1 MIYFSTI
8 ALFFLILIVNTI
20 IKKKKLLPNYTGEM
34 HQKFVGKQIIP
45 LSGGIF
51 IVSVF
56 IIMFYK
62 DYTFFCVTLSL
73 IFLLG
78 FFSDIN
84 FFASPKYRL
93 LFQSLIIFIFVY
105 FSNLQI
111 PQTRVLFLDL
121 ALENIWISYFFT
133 TFCILVTING
143 TNFVDGLNGLVLGYY
158 LIISVIIFNL
168 GLSIQPDIFHSQII
182 FLIIFLTFLFLF
194 NLFNQF
200 FIGDS
205 GAYSLGFIFSF
216 LLISIYQFNTNISPF
231 FIILLLWYPCFE
243 NLFSIIRKF
252 RFNKSP
258 VSPDEKHLHQLLFF
272 FISKKLKLKN
282 IHLNNLSS
290 CLINCYNLII
300 FSLGSINIY
309 HTQYQI
315 MLILFNLIFYMIVY
329 SKLFKFKYL
338 KNK

>member
-1 MIYFSTI
+1 MIYFLTI
-8 ALFFLILIVNTI
+8 AIFFLILIVNTI
-20 IKKKKLLPNYTGEM
+20 IKKKKLLPNYTGDI
-34 HQKFVGKQIIP
+34 HQRFVEKQMIP

-51 IVSVF
+51 IASVF
-56 IIMFYK
+56 LIMFYK
-62 DYTFFCVTLSL
+62 DYTFFCITLSL

-78 FFSDIN
+78 FFSDIK
-84 FFASPKYRL
+84 FLTSPKYRL
-93 LFQSLIIFIFVY
+93 FFQFLVIFIFVH

-111 PQTRVLFLDL
+111 YQTRIYFLDL
-121 ALENIWISYFFT
+121 MTENIWISYFFT
-133 TFCILVTING
+133 TFCILIAING
-143 TNFVDGLNGLVLGYY
+143 TNFIDGLNGLVLGYY
-158 LIISVIIFNL
+158 LIISVIIFKL
-168 GLSIQPDIFHSQII
+168 GLSLQIDIFHSQII
-182 FLIIFLTFLFLF
+182 FLIIFLAFLFLL
-194 NLFNQF
+194 NLLNQF
-200 FIGDS
+200 YVGDS

-216 LLISIYQFNTNISPF
+216 FLISIYQFNTNISPF

-243 NLFSIIRKF
+243 NFFSIIRKF

-282 IHLNNLSS
+282 IYLNNLSS

-300 FSLGSINIY
+300 FSLGSIYIH

-315 MLILFNLIFYMIVY
+315 MLILFNLIVYMIVY

>member
-34 HQKFVGKQIIP
+34 HQKFVGKQMIP

-121 ALENIWISYFFT
+121 ALENIWINYFFI

-182 FLIIFLTFLFLF
+182 FLIIFLAFLFLL
-194 NLFNQF
+194 NLLNQF
-200 FIGDS
+200 YAGDG

-216 LLISIYQFNTNISPF
+216 FLILIYQFNTNISPF
-231 FIILLLWYPCFE
+231 FIVLLLWYPCFE
-243 NLFSIIRKF
+243 NLFSIIRKYK
-252 RFNKSP
+252 FNKSP
-258 VSPDEKHLHQLLFF
+258 ISPDQKHLHQLLFF
-272 FISKKLKLKN
+272 FVSKKLKLKN

-290 CLINCYNLII
+290 CLINFYNLII
-300 FSLGSINIY
+300 FSLGSIYIH

-329 SKLFKFKYL
+329 SKLFEFKYL

>member
-20 IKKKKLLPNYTGEM
+20 IRKKKLFPNYTGEM

-78 FFSDIN
+78 FFSDIR
-84 FFASPKYRL
+84 FLKSPKYRL
-93 LFQSLIIFIFVY
+93 FFQSLIIFIFVY

-121 ALENIWISYFFT
+121 ALENIWINYFFT

-243 NLFSIIRKF
+243 NLFSIIRKYK
-252 RFNKSP
+252 FNKSP
-258 VSPDEKHLHQLLFF
+258 ISPDQKHLHQLLFF

-290 CLINCYNLII
+290 CLINFYNLII
-300 FSLGSINIY
+300 FSLGSIYIY